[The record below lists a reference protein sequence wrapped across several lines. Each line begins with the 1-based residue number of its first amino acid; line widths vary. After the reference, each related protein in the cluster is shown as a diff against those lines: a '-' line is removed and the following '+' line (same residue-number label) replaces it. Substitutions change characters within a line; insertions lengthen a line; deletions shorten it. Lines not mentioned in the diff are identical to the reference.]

1 MDLKGIIPAMLTPL
15 TKEQTVNVKGIQ
27 QLTNYLIKSGV
38 HGLFTLG
45 TNGEFHLFSAEEKM
59 KIAQSIIDEVNG
71 RVPVI
76 VGTGGNSTEE
86 VIELSK
92 KMEEIGADA
101 LSVIT
106 PYFISPTQEELIVHF
121 EKIAE
126 ATSLPVLL
134 YNIPPRTGVNLAPET
149 VARLAKV
156 PNIVGIKDS
165 SGNFENIEQY
175 IRVTKEDD
183 FSVFAGTDSLILK
196 TLMAG
201 GVGAVA
207 ATANMIPHIVV
218 SIYNSWLEGNVE
230 EAQKAQEKLQ
240 PLRDTFK
247 YGTLPS
253 PLKKAVELYG
263 IPVGPPK
270 LPVSELSGD
279 ALEKVKEMVAGYK
292 GESVAA
298 ESKL

>member
-207 ATANMIPHIVV
+207 ATANMIPDIVV